1 VANLFNWEQAQDILG
16 NDAEQTPT
24 DSQIGAK
31 RTVVEACTNMD
42 VDGTEVQPPSK
53 KARVKA
59 EKEWEQEIVEHTQ
72 TEDLQSEVEELLEKT
87 PASKEVPPIT
97 TRHYPSLVLP
107 TPLMQ
112 QGSSPASTV
121 QVQPNLH
128 VKYTGTRQQ
137 SMDTI
142 KELR

>member
-1 VANLFNWEQAQDILG
+1 MANLFNWEQAQDILG

-59 EKEWEQEIVEHTQ
+59 EKE
-72 TEDLQSEVEELLEKT
+72 
-87 PASKEVPPIT
+87 
-97 TRHYPSLVLP
+97 
-107 TPLMQ
+107 
-112 QGSSPASTV
+112 
-121 QVQPNLH
+121 
-128 VKYTGTRQQ
+128 
-137 SMDTI
+137 
-142 KELR
+142 